1 MMKNPLRTRFDVP
14 GRGSRFNV
22 LRWIERGLSYPIS
35 LFDILMFLSFLGL
48 FAPVGMGII
57 GMQGIAYRMQLVGI
71 AATGAL
77 ACVSFRRI
85 KIDAAFFL
93 TLAMCTAFF
102 ISTMLYGDLSQY
114 YIKTLLY
121 FLQLWCVMNIGVHS
135 NPRKMLRI
143 ALLVLALVVIA
154 NALFMVVNLPSHPD
168 GFSDAVNLEMWPLGH
183 KNQFRDWFFPLVVA
197 AALLDLYKNRR
208 LSAATIL
215 IMAIVIWCAV
225 SANSAT
231 STTILTLC
239 CLIALLYAFGVI
251 RGRAFNA
258 VVGLGI
264 YATVFVFCVLLRR
277 VPLLSDF
284 ITHVLKRDLT
294 FTGRAEIWDTAMRRI
309 AERPI
314 LGRGYHDIST
324 TELVTPYGQ
333 IVTHAHDALLDT
345 LYKYGVVG
353 FVVVLALALVCMWRL
368 YQCRTSPVAI
378 VITIFLTG
386 FLVCGVFGEL
396 YNIGFHFVLYLG
408 FYSRE
413 LSSHLGVRGNYA

>member
-1 MMKNPLRTRFDVP
+1 MQNPIRMRSDGSGRRSRFDA
-14 GRGSRFNV
+14 
-22 LRWIERGLSYPIS
+22 LRWIENGLSFPIS
-35 LFDILMFLSFLGL
+35 LFDILMLLSFLGL

-57 GMQGIAYRMQLVGI
+57 GMQSVAYRMQLIGI

-77 ACVSFRRI
+77 ACVAFRRI
-85 KIDAAFFL
+85 KLDAVFFL
-93 TLAMCTAFF
+93 TLAMCVTFF
-102 ISTMLYGDLSQY
+102 VPTMMYGDLSQY

-135 NPRKMLRI
+135 DSRKMLRI
-143 ALLVLALVVIA
+143 ALLVLSLIVIA

-183 KNQFRDWFFPLVVA
+183 KNQFRDWFFPLVVTA
-197 AALLDLYKNRR
+197 VLLDLYKSKRPSFGTV
-208 LSAATIL
+208 LL
-215 IMAIVIWCAV
+215 MIVVVWCAV

-239 CLIALLYAFGVI
+239 CLIAVLYAIGVI
-251 RGRAFNA
+251 KGRFFNSF
-258 VVGLGI
+258 VGLGI

-284 ITHVLKRDLT
+284 ITHVLKRDMT

-309 AERPI
+309 AERPL

-353 FVVVLALALVCMWRL
+353 FAVVAVLVLVCIWKL
-368 YQCRTSPVAI
+368 YDCRNSPIAI

-396 YNIGFHFVLYLG
+396 YDIGFHFILYLG

-413 LSSHLGVRGNYA
+413 LLNPSNMRGNNA